1 MKTYFPKVTKMG
13 SIISHRIDH
22 NGVGVVVLRGAGQ
35 VVSSMKTRLVS
46 SSTFEVMD
54 SITVIFVL
62 QEIGAFNEINIHT
75 CILY

>member
-1 MKTYFPKVTKMG
+1 MG
-13 SIISHRIDH
+13 SIIGHRIDH

-35 VVSSMKTRLVS
+35 VVKSTKTHFVS

-62 QEIGAFNEINIHT
+62 QEIGAFKEINIHT